1 MAFLTILLS
10 IFCSCLSGAYVHRH
24 TAAAQRGGMTF
35 TGNTLG
41 LSKESNKNREG
52 TRDAIGSY
60 TTTDT
65 NLRVSNFPP
74 GTTLDYTKNSAAAVL
89 QIPPGST
96 ILYAELIWVGS
107 YGYYKSGKG
116 EDPNIVL
123 IPANGPIKMT
133 TPLGETHQIISDPAT
148 RQNVQNGD
156 PKINYS
162 AGNYT
167 RSQDVTDLIK
177 QAGGGT
183 YTVGHVP
190 STISPLDNTHNAA
203 GWTLAVIYKNPNED
217 IQNMSL
223 FVGCEQASTPDN
235 PAEVSGFI
243 TPTEGKLSGRLLVS
257 AVEGDANK
265 TGDHMAFGPTPN
277 SLTYLSGPNNGVNDF
292 FASQINGNDGL
303 IDTSGTFGHRNH
315 VPPNRM
321 CAGRQ
326 GIDITNV
333 DCSSTLSHGQT
344 TAYAH
349 GITNV
354 GGEDFTINAL
364 GIQILVEAPI
374 IDPIKKVNGKDSTNA
389 EVGETVTFSAS
400 LTNTGSV
407 KAYDVMLKD
416 DLEKAL
422 MPIPGSCKVNGTEVS
437 NANYAKGIPIGDL
450 DVLESANVTFDVQ
463 ISDFPQTGNTYVN
476 ILSVDYTFKT
486 EPTSSFFFSRS
497 NDVGDFEYQ
506 SFSNIVT
513 IVLPQPFAPMTFT
526 GKLKKCKFLNKNEYS
541 LTSSWTSP
549 QEAGV
554 LFYRIYDQDKVIG
567 EVNANAPLTF
577 ETCLKS
583 KKQGKRLE
591 IAAVYENFA
600 ESIHVPIQIVD

>member
-1 MAFLTILLS
+1 MRAILFSLC
-10 IFCSCLSGAYVHRH
+10 IFCHALNGAYVHRH

-41 LSKESNKNREG
+41 LSKQRNENRAG
-52 TRDAIGSY
+52 TSDAIGAY
-60 TTTDT
+60 TTVDT
-65 NLRVSNFPP
+65 SLQVSNFPP
-74 GTTLDYTKNSAAAVL
+74 GTTLDYTKNSSSASL
-89 QIPPGST
+89 GIPPDST
-96 ILYAELIWVGS
+96 ILYAELVWFGS
-107 YGYYKSGKG
+107 YGYFRNGEG
-116 EDPNIVL
+116 EDPDIVL
-123 IPANGPIKMT
+123 IPANGPVKMT

-148 RQNVQNGD
+148 RQNVQNGN
-156 PKINYS
+156 PAITYS

-167 RSQDVTDLIK
+167 RSQNVTELVQ

-183 YTVGHVP
+183 YTVGHIP
-190 STISPLDNTHNAA
+190 STISPLDNAHNAA
-203 GWTLAVIYKNPNED
+203 GWALAVIYKNPNEE

-223 FVGCEQASTPDN
+223 FVGCEQASTPED

-243 TPTEGKLSGRLLVS
+243 TPIEGELSGRLLVC
-257 AVEGDANK
+257 AIEGDANK
-265 TGDHMAFGPTPN
+265 VGDHMAFGPTPN
-277 SLTYLSGPNNGVNDF
+277 TMTYLSGPNNGINDF
-292 FASQINGNDGL
+292 FASQINGNDGF

-315 VPPNRM
+315 VPPIRIS
-321 CAGRQ
+321 AGRQ

-333 DCSSTLSHGQT
+333 DCSSTLVHGQT

-364 GIQILVEAPI
+364 GIQILVEAPLI
-374 IDPIKKVNGKDSTNA
+374 NPLKKVNGANSTSA
-389 EVGETVTFSAS
+389 EVGSTVTFSAT

-422 MPIPGSCKVNGTEVS
+422 IPMPGSCKVNGIEI
-437 NANYAKGIPIGDL
+437 ANPNYSRGVPIGDL
-450 DVLESANVTFDVQ
+450 DISESAEVCFDVL
-463 ISDFPQTGNTYVN
+463 ISKPPQTGNTYDN

-486 EPTSSFFFSRS
+486 EPFSLR
-497 NDVGDFEYQ
+497 NTIQDFQYQ

-513 IVLPQPFAPMTFT
+513 VVLPQPYAPTSFT
-526 GKLKKCKFLNKNEYS
+526 GHLKKCKFLNKNEYS
-541 LTSSWTSP
+541 FTSSWSPP

-567 EVNANAPLTF
+567 EVDANAPLTF
-577 ETCLKS
+577 GACLKS
-583 KKQGKRLE
+583 KKQGKRIK

-600 ESIHVPIQIVD
+600 ESVHVSIQIVD